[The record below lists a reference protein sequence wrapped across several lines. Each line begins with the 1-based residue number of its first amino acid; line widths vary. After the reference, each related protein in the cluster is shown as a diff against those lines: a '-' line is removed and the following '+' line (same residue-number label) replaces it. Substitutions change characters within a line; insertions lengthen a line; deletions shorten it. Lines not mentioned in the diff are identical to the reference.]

1 MKRPNALVCKATR
14 ETCRHAFGAF
24 SAFSSLAGSRPGS
37 IKKQKTEFRSQE
49 SEFNL
54 LAGIPRS
61 GLAGMGAHSGE
72 GPNFVS
78 EWDAPAHAGEL
89 LALAVTLAATA

>member
-1 MKRPNALVCKATR
+1 
-14 ETCRHAFGAF
+14 
-24 SAFSSLAGSRPGS
+24 
-37 IKKQKTEFRSQE
+37 
-49 SEFNL
+49 
-54 LAGIPRS
+54 
-61 GLAGMGAHSGE
+61 MGAHSGE